1 MNKPSENHRIEENLH
16 RQLRSFGLNPRE
28 WLLRS
33 ISNEKYLIQK
43 REDKKFCLLGVIDT
57 QSLPSAQWSQID
69 LVLL

>member
-1 MNKPSENHRIEENLH
+1 MNKPEENDRIEKNLQH
-16 RQLRSFGLNPRE
+16 QLRTFGLNPRD

-33 ISNEKYLIQK
+33 ISKEKYIIQK
-43 REDKKFCLLGVIDT
+43 KADKKFCLLGVVDA